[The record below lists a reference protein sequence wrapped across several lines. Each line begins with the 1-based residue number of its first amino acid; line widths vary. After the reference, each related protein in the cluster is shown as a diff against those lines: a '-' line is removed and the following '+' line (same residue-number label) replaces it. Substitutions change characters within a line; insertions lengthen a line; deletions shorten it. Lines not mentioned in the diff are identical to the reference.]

1 MKEYIFKQYL
11 DNILEHLG
19 ITLEDLLEETKT
31 RTIVEAR
38 YILYYLCQE
47 RGMTLSEIKSY
58 METQGFEVT
67 LATMMKGVAKAKDI
81 IDNDPAYKYIVKK
94 LENIEL

>member
-1 MKEYIFKQYL
+1 
-11 DNILEHLG
+11 
-19 ITLEDLLEETKT
+19 
-31 RTIVEAR
+31 
-38 YILYYLCQE
+38 
-47 RGMTLSEIKSY
+47 

-81 IDNDPAYKYIVKK
+81 IDNDPDYKYIVKK

>member
-11 DNILEHLG
+11 GNILEHLG

-47 RGMTLSEIKSY
+47 RGMTY
-58 METQGFEVT
+58 QR
-67 LATMMKGVAKAKDI
+67 
-81 IDNDPAYKYIVKK
+81 
-94 LENIEL
+94 

>member
-11 DNILEHLG
+11 GNILEHLG

-67 LATMMKGVAKAKDI
+67 LATMMKGVVKAKDI
-81 IDNDPAYKYIVKK
+81 IDNDPDYKYIVKK

>member
-11 DNILEHLG
+11 DNVIEHLG
-19 ITLEDLLEETKT
+19 ITLEDLLQETKT

-47 RGMTLSEIKSY
+47 RGMSLSEIKSY

-67 LATMMKGVAKAKDI
+67 IATMMKGVAKAKDI
-81 IDNDPAYKYIVKK
+81 IDNDSDYKYIVRK
-94 LENIEL
+94 LQDIEL

>member
-38 YILYYLCQE
+38 QILYYLCQE

-81 IDNDPAYKYIVKK
+81 IDNDPDYKYIVKK